1 MKLIVIFLYSFIHR
15 DHFAEGKR
23 LYELNRFEEGLAS
36 CDMAIKHDPKNLNAF
51 TGRGACLHELKRLD
65 EALPSYDMAIKQD
78 PTFTEAFFAKSICLR
93 DLNRLEEALA
103 VNDMAIK
110 AQSKSL
116 VSYKKPKRSFRK
128 IKIKINKNI
137 CFLFPFHLN

>member
-1 MKLIVIFLYSFIHR
+1 LLFLLYSFLYR

-23 LYELNRFEEGLAS
+23 LYELKRHEEGLAS
-36 CDMAIKHDPKNLNAF
+36 FDMAIKHDPTNLNAF
-51 TGRGACLHELKRLD
+51 TGRGVCLAELKRLD
-65 EALPSYDMAIKQD
+65 EALASYDMAIKQD

-110 AQSKSL
+110 SQSKSL
-116 VSYKKPKRSFRK
+116 VSYKNPKRSFRK

-137 CFLFPFHLN
+137 FFLFPFHLN